1 MKKYVYVWLLP
12 LLWSI
17 CSLLSFEFPG
27 DEYGI
32 YAVSSMAGTWAV
44 FLFNIQG
51 DIHKFAFRGT
61 ITTTGIIVMLI
72 MGFILAKLRVK
83 MKLWFV
89 LYLTLAAVILAITIN
104 SYPSLEKALSKNGSW
119 WAYIFGSLNLGL
131 YASVILSVII
141 TLIVK
146 LFGKNKIRSHK
157 AVILSNN
164 NTTRISSQS

>member
-12 LLWSI
+12 FFWSI
-17 CSLLSFEFPG
+17 CSLVSFEFPG
-27 DEYGI
+27 DEYAI

-44 FLFNIQG
+44 FLLNIQG

-72 MGFILAKLRVK
+72 VGFILAKLRVK
-83 MKLWFV
+83 LILWFV
-89 LYLTLAAVILAITIN
+89 LYITLAAVILAITIS
-104 SYPSLEKALSKNGSW
+104 SYPSIEKALSKNGSW

-146 LFGKNKIRSHK
+146 LFEKKKIRSHK
-157 AVILSNN
+157 TEQA
-164 NTTRISSQS
+164 

>member
-12 LLWSI
+12 LCWSA
-17 CSLLSFEFPG
+17 CSLLSFRFPG
-27 DEYGI
+27 DEYAI

-44 FLFNIQG
+44 FLLNIQG

-61 ITTTGIIVMLI
+61 ITTAGIIVMLI
-72 MGFILAKLRVK
+72 VGFILAKLRVK

-89 LYLTLAAVILAITIN
+89 LYITLAAVILAITIN
-104 SYPSLEKALSKNGSW
+104 SYPSIEKALSKNGSW
-119 WAYIFGSLNLGL
+119 LAYIFGSLNLGL

-146 LFGKNKIRSHK
+146 LFEKKKIRSHK
-157 AVILSNN
+157 TEQA
-164 NTTRISSQS
+164 

>member
-12 LLWSI
+12 LLWSV

-32 YAVSSMAGTWAV
+32 YAVSSMAGTWAL

-61 ITTTGIIVMLI
+61 ITATGIIVILI
-72 MGFILAKLRVK
+72 AGFILAKLRVK
-83 MKLWFV
+83 LKLWFV
-89 LYLTLAAVILAITIN
+89 LYITLAVVIMVLTIN
-104 SYPSLEKALSKNGSW
+104 SYPSFEKALSKNGSL
-119 WAYIFGSLNLGL
+119 WAYLFGSLNMGL

-146 LFGKNKIRSHK
+146 LFKKKN
-157 AVILSNN
+157 
-164 NTTRISSQS
+164 ISSLKTENLT

>member
-17 CSLLSFEFPG
+17 CSLLSFQFPG
-27 DEYGI
+27 DEYAI

-44 FLFNIQG
+44 FLLNIQG
-51 DIHKFAFRGT
+51 DIHDFAFRGT

-72 MGFILAKLRVK
+72 ASFILAKLRVK
-83 MKLWFV
+83 IKLWLV
-89 LYLTLAAVILAITIN
+89 LYITLAALILVMTIN
-104 SYPSLEKALSKNGSW
+104 SYPSIEKALSKNGSW

-146 LFGKNKIRSHK
+146 LVKLKKIRSHK
-157 AVILSNN
+157 TEQA
-164 NTTRISSQS
+164 

>member
-12 LLWSI
+12 LLWSV

-32 YAVSSMAGTWAV
+32 YAVSSMAGTWAL

-61 ITTTGIIVMLI
+61 ITATGIIVILI
-72 MGFILAKLRVK
+72 AGFILAKLRVK
-83 MKLWFV
+83 LKLWFA
-89 LYLTLAAVILAITIN
+89 LYITLAVVIMVLTIN
-104 SYPSLEKALSKNGSW
+104 SYPSFEKALSKNGSL
-119 WAYIFGSLNLGL
+119 WAYIFGSLNMGL

-141 TLIVK
+141 TLVVK
-146 LFGKNKIRSHK
+146 LFKKKKSISLK
-157 AVILSNN
+157 AENL
-164 NTTRISSQS
+164 T

>member
-17 CSLLSFEFPG
+17 CSLLSFQFPG
-27 DEYGI
+27 DEYAI

-44 FLFNIQG
+44 FLLNIQG
-51 DIHKFAFRGT
+51 DIHDFAFRGT

-72 MGFILAKLRVK
+72 ASFILAKLRVK
-83 MKLWFV
+83 IKLWLV
-89 LYLTLAAVILAITIN
+89 LYITLAALILVMTIN
-104 SYPSLEKALSKNGSW
+104 SYPSIEKALSKNGSW

-146 LFGKNKIRSHK
+146 LVKLKKIRSHK
-157 AVILSNN
+157 TKQA
-164 NTTRISSQS
+164 